1 MSFKR
6 HPCCINCRESLS
18 EVDLCRRLFLLIHRI
33 KGRLRIHVDS
43 ALTRSPVE
51 NARIRIFDTG
61 QPEKALEEIGT
72 DTNGNSETVELPAPP
87 IEYSMEPS
95 ENQPYSEYT
104 FQIQG
109 RWL

>member
-1 MSFKR
+1 M
-6 HPCCINCRESLS
+6 PQTLS
-18 EVDLCRRLFLLIHRI
+18 SDTPD

-72 DTNGNSETVELPAPP
+72 DADAYVIRKIKDSIDRYAFCFGMYGLTSKLLACAEKL
-87 IEYSMEPS
+87 
-95 ENQPYSEYT
+95 
-104 FQIQG
+104 
-109 RWL
+109 